1 MKLLAFVVGLCIG
14 VSSSSAFANELELI
28 FYRAPKPLNWSTPGN
43 LIRSTLKNMRMR
55 VDGYRYPHSISHANI
70 RLQCGNESSIY
81 RGMTATK
88 SDASY
93 VWDFLGKGVA
103 LDTLMINV
111 PGRHYTQEQIL
122 RWLPTLK
129 AKGYVRS
136 LKLILNDDQCARVQ
150 RYIKLYEEL
159 RLDQIYG
166 GLRSTPHYG
175 QGAGCAAYAVSF
187 LQILD
192 FFPQSIDAQWKRKL
206 RIPLELLSSQSR
218 SAGIGFFGYLRGK
231 DRSWA
236 MPNEKHIELE
246 FWDPELMYNWV
257 GNVIKDKRDFP
268 SHMWPE
274 KDRKTPFQSLVWDVR
289 SYPTSTK
296 YFFAYRRGT
305 LDNTVDYHIRNRSRL
320 MTNEEILNSSP
331 RQCRL
336 FKACP

>member
-1 MKLLAFVVGLCIG
+1 MKLLAFVVSLCIA
-14 VSSSSAFANELELI
+14 VSSSKAFANELELI

-43 LIRSTLKNMRMR
+43 LIHSTLKNMRMR
-55 VDGYRYPHSISHANI
+55 VDGYRYPHSISHVNV
-70 RLQCGNESSIY
+70 RLQCGNEPSIY

-88 SDASY
+88 SDPSY

-111 PGRHYTQEQIL
+111 PGRHYTEEQIL

-159 RLDQIYG
+159 HLDKIYG
-166 GLRSTPHYG
+166 GLRSTAHYG

-192 FFPQSIDAQWKRKL
+192 LFPESIDKHWRRTL
-206 RIPLELLSSQSR
+206 LIPLELLSSQTH
-218 SAGIGFFGYLRGK
+218 SARIGFFGYLRGK
-231 DRSWA
+231 DRTWSS
-236 MPNEKHIELE
+236 PNEKHIPLE

-257 GNVIKDKRDFP
+257 GNVIKDKKNFP
-268 SHMWPE
+268 PHMWTE
-274 KDRKTPFQSLVWDVR
+274 KDPKTPFQSLVWDVR

-305 LDNTVDYHIRNRSRL
+305 LDNTVDYHIRNRNRL
-320 MTNEEILNSSP
+320 MTDEEILNQSP
-331 RQCRL
+331 RKCRL
-336 FKACP
+336 FQPCP